1 MKSSAAPQLR
11 SSRPRATRTRI
22 ASPTTVAAESMP
34 PSLAPMMATLAA
46 GVPADDSNYL
56 FEYKWDGVRAIAYI
70 DGPRGLSGF
79 PIESRN
85 QLDITRRYPEL
96 QALAEA

>member
-11 SSRPRATRTRI
+11 SARPRATRRARL
-22 ASPTTVAAESMP
+22 ASPTTVGPEPMP

-46 GVPADDSNYL
+46 GVPADESNYL

-70 DGPRGLSGF
+70 DGPGALPGLRL
-79 PIESRN
+79 ESRN

-96 QALAEA
+96 QA